1 MNDNALNIG
10 KGKKIER
17 AIMTIPT
24 MLSMILFVAV
34 PILYIFI
41 MSFLQQGDFS
51 VVKFVFTLGNYQ
63 NIFTPL
69 TFLIFV
75 RSILIAALTTAICLL
90 IAYPFAFFI
99 AQKSQIVKIISM
111 ALVMVPFM
119 VSSLI
124 RLFSWTTILRRDG
137 LLNVFLI
144 KLGIIHTLIPLC
156 YNMTG
161 AIIGLVY
168 TLLPFMILPL
178 YSSIEKMDI
187 TLLEAAG
194 DLGALPRQCFFKV
207 ILPLTFPGI
216 FAGIVMVFIP
226 TLGLFFVTDVMGGEK
241 VQMIGNLI
249 QNQFITAR
257 NWPEGAAL
265 SIFLILLTFLF
276 VFAYKKIGG
285 SFDNIGGV

>member
-24 MLSMILFVAV
+24 MLWMILFVAV

-144 KLGIIHTLIPLC
+144 KLGLFIH
-156 YNMTG
+156 
-161 AIIGLVY
+161 
-168 TLLPFMILPL
+168 L
-178 YSSIEKMDI
+178 Y
-187 TLLEAAG
+187 
-194 DLGALPRQCFFKV
+194 R
-207 ILPLTFPGI
+207 
-216 FAGIVMVFIP
+216 FATI
-226 TLGLFFVTDVMGGEK
+226 
-241 VQMIGNLI
+241 
-249 QNQFITAR
+249 
-257 NWPEGAAL
+257 
-265 SIFLILLTFLF
+265 
-276 VFAYKKIGG
+276 
-285 SFDNIGGV
+285 